1 MLSRKHFANVITL
14 GAPLLVSMVSE
25 FFMYMADS
33 AMVGRLG
40 TGHLA
45 AIGFATLFA
54 EVLWVIIWPFA
65 PGTQALASRR
75 FGRLEA
81 LKSQDTS
88 HYPVLQQNIGEVLDN
103 SMILSFSVGLVTIFL
118 ASYSTEILGVL
129 LDDSELT
136 TL

>member
-1 MLSRKHFANVITL
+1 MLTRKHLLNVITL

-54 EVLWVIIWPFA
+54 EVLCDFFQE
-65 PGTQALASRR
+65 TE
-75 FGRLEA
+75 RLS
-81 LKSQDTS
+81 L
-88 HYPVLQQNIGEVLDN
+88 PPIP
-103 SMILSFSVGLVTIFL
+103 
-118 ASYSTEILGVL
+118 
-129 LDDSELT
+129 
-136 TL
+136 